1 MEFKHIFSNFK
12 KLKLLS
18 SNFQP
23 RNTLKH
29 FRNKTSSGLQK
40 LAKSLM
46 FPIAILPIAAI
57 LSRVGGLMMA
67 KDFGITENSVIW
79 YIGSVL
85 QLIGGSAFDNLSVLF
100 AIGIAF
106 GFAKD
111 NRGEAALIGFFAYT
125 ILIGLMTILP
135 KIVYS
140 TILLDVNLE
149 NKSKLLYQLKGNE
162 VIYSIDMGVLSGI
175 IAGILAATCYN
186 RFQSIK
192 LPTALSFFSGR
203 RFVPLVV
210 ILVSL
215 PVAILVAIIWP
226 WLQLGLL
233 TFGQAI
239 IPEKVDNSTR
249 HIQWGVASVY
259 TMFNRALNASGLMRV
274 FNIYFFWQHPFV
286 TSENGTVINGDIPA
300 FLSNDL
306 VVGAGLFQ
314 SGFFPIMMFGLPA
327 AALAII
333 KCAHPDQRKKVMAL
347 LLGAASVSFLTGIT
361 EPLEFSFIY
370 AAPILFFV
378 HIVLSGIIAA
388 ITVGLGIRIGFG
400 FSAGF
405 IDYVLSFYQ
414 SMKIAKITWE
424 SGIAQVLAN
433 PAWILPI
440 GILSGGAYYFSF
452 NYLIKK
458 FNYQTLGREQTVSEI
473 ENLDNSL
480 PLSSYQLLARKI
492 LDILGKDNII
502 SVGNCVTRVR
512 IVVKNVDAGKIEQ
525 LNKVRFEVRGIA
537 NNKLNPKMV
546 SDKDLQLIVSNDAQF
561 IVDELEKLLQASK
574 ELLATNF

>member
-12 KLKLLS
+12 KLKLTS
-18 SNFQP
+18 NNFQLK
-23 RNTLKH
+23 NTLKH
-29 FRNKTSSGLQK
+29 FRNKTGSGLQK

-57 LSRVGGLMMA
+57 LSRVGGLMMT
-67 KDFGITENSVIW
+67 KDFGITENGVIW

-85 QLIGGSAFDNLSVLF
+85 QVIGASVFDNLSVLF
-100 AIGIAF
+100 AIGVAF

-125 ILIGLMTILP
+125 ILIGLMAILP

-162 VIYSIDMGVLSGI
+162 VIYSIDMGILSGI

-215 PVAILVAIIWP
+215 PVAIFVAIIWP

-233 TFGQAI
+233 SFGQTI

-259 TMFNRALNASGLMRV
+259 TMFNRALNPSGLMRV
-274 FNIYFFWQHPFV
+274 LNIYFFWQHPYT
-286 TSENGTVINGDIPA
+286 TSQNGTVINGDIPA

-347 LLGAASVSFLTGIT
+347 LLGAASISFLTGVT

-370 AAPILFFV
+370 AAPVLFFV
-378 HIVLSGIIAA
+378 HIVLSGIISA

-400 FSAGF
+400 FSAGA
-405 IDYVLSFYQ
+405 IDYILSFYQ

-424 SGIAQVLAN
+424 SGFAQVLAN

-440 GILSGGAYYFSF
+440 GIISGGAYYFSF
-452 NYLIKK
+452 SYLIKK
-458 FNYQTLGREQTVSEI
+458 FNYQTLGREENVSEI
-473 ENLDNSL
+473 NNLDNSL
-480 PLSSYQLLARKI
+480 PLSSYQLLAREI

-502 SVGNCVTRVR
+502 SADNCITRLR

-525 LNKVRFEVRGIA
+525 LNKVRFKVRKIV
-537 NNKLNPKMV
+537 NKLNPKMI
-546 SDKDLQLIVSNDAQF
+546 SDKDMQLVVGNDAQF
-561 IVDELEKLLQASK
+561 IADELKKMLQSS
-574 ELLATNF
+574 EVLLATNF

>member
-12 KLKLLS
+12 KFKLTS
-18 SNFQP
+18 NNFQLK
-23 RNTLKH
+23 NTLKH
-29 FRNKTSSGLQK
+29 FRNKTNSGLQK

-57 LSRVGGLMMA
+57 LSRVGGLMMT
-67 KDFGITENSVIW
+67 KDFGITENGVIW

-85 QLIGGSAFDNLSVLF
+85 QVIGSSTFNNLSVLF
-100 AIGIAF
+100 AIGVAF

-149 NKSKLLYQLKGNE
+149 NKSKLLYQLKENKA
-162 VIYSIDMGVLSGI
+162 IYSIDMGVLSGI

-186 RFQSIK
+186 RFQFIK

-233 TFGQAI
+233 SFGQTI
-239 IPEKVDNSTR
+239 IPEKFDNSTR
-249 HIQWGVASVY
+249 NIQWGVASVY
-259 TMFNRALNASGLMRV
+259 TMFNRTLNASGLMRV

-286 TSENGTVINGDIPA
+286 TSQNGTVINGDIPA

-333 KCAHPDQRKKVMAL
+333 KCAHPEQRKKVMAL

-370 AAPILFFV
+370 AAPVLFFV
-378 HIVLSGIIAA
+378 HIVLSGIISA

-424 SGIAQVLAN
+424 SGVAQVLAN

-452 NYLIKK
+452 SYLIKK
-458 FNYQTLGREQTVSEI
+458 FNYKTLGREENVSEI
-473 ENLDNSL
+473 DNLDNSL
-480 PLSSYQLLARKI
+480 PFSSYELLAKEI
-492 LDILGKDNII
+492 LHILGKDNII
-502 SVGNCVTRVR
+502 SADNCVTRIR

-525 LNKVRFEVRGIA
+525 LNKVRFKVRKIV
-537 NNKLNPKMV
+537 NKLNPKMI
-546 SDKDLQLIVSNDAQF
+546 SDKDLQLVVGNDAQF
-561 IVDELEKLLQASK
+561 IVDELKKMVQSSEV
-574 ELLATNF
+574 LLATNL